1 MKRACL
7 ENLNPKVMG
16 GSPPGLA
23 RPRTLESRPSN
34 TSINRAPSV
43 SEMEV
48 FGFHIQSGQ
57 RQRQT
62 MALTE
67 VEFVHPV
74 TVGGIVNFLP
84 AV

>member
-62 MALTE
+62 MAQSNI
-67 VEFVHPV
+67 PV
-74 TVGGIVNFLP
+74 P
-84 AV
+84 